1 MIGVA
6 VLGATGRTGRHVVA
20 QVIAHPGLDLR
31 LALVGSSSPWIG
43 ADAGTLAGAQ
53 SVGVP
58 VRAFQAEDLDRS
70 AIDVVIDFS
79 TPQALERLLPA
90 LGSRALVTGTTGL
103 EPALVAARNEQA
115 HRGPVLAAANFSTGI
130 TVLLDL
136 ARRAAT
142 ALPDYDIEIIEA
154 HHRHKVDAPSGTAL
168 ALGDAVCAAG
178 ERSLSER
185 VQHGRSGAAGP
196 RAHHEV
202 GMHAVRGGGIVGEH
216 QLWVIGDGE
225 RISLGHAA
233 FDRGAFARGA
243 VRASE
248 WLHGCPPGS
257 YTMAQMLGLTSP

>member
-20 QVIAHPGLDLR
+20 QVIAHPELELS
-31 LALVGSSSPWIG
+31 LALSSSTSAWIG
-43 ADAGTLAGAQ
+43 ADAGTLAGVQ

-58 VRAFQAEDLDRS
+58 VRALETEHLDHS

-79 TPQALERLLPA
+79 TPQALERLLPV
-90 LGSRALVTGTTGL
+90 LGARALVTGTTGL
-103 EPALVAARNEQA
+103 DAVQIAARSEQA
-115 HRGPVLAAANFSTGI
+115 HCGPVLAAANFSTGI

-142 ALPDYDIEIIEA
+142 ALPGYDVEIIEA

-168 ALGDAVCAAG
+168 ALGDAVCAASASSLA
-178 ERSLSER
+178 ERI
-185 VQHGRSGAAGP
+185 QHGRSGAAGP
-196 RAHHEV
+196 RSHHEV

-216 QLWVIGDGE
+216 QLWLVGDGE
-225 RISLGHAA
+225 RVSLGHAA
-233 FDRGAFARGA
+233 FDRSAFARGA

-248 WLHGCPPGS
+248 WLHGRPPGS